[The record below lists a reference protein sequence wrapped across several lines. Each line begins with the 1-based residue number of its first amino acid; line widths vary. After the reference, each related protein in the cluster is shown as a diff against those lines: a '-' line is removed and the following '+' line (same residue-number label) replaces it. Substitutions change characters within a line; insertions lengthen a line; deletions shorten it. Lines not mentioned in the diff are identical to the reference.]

1 MVRIKW
7 FWGMLLMMLAV
18 PVFAQDSQA
27 LLALRSDTTE
37 LQTGEYYTV
46 RIEIDNVEELWS
58 TTMQISYDPT
68 MLYIVGT
75 ESGSPVELGNFL
87 SDGGLVI
94 QNNVNENNGTLRYT
108 PSRLAPADP
117 VSGNGVIGTFVIFP
131 LQSGQATL
139 SFTDADMSRVIFTTN
154 EQGFRTVQESVSI
167 PFAVTQLD
175 FTITG
180 EMVTPPPEA
189 TATPTPSPSPVPIQ
203 DPDEPTFTPEPTLVV
218 VTDAPAN
225 GDAEAVDDSST
236 PTLLYV
242 AVGFVLVAL
251 VGLGVMFVVMRRR
264 GSKS

>member
-1 MVRIKW
+1 MRIKW
-7 FWGMLLMMLAV
+7 FWGVLLLMLSV
-18 PVFAQDSQA
+18 PVFAQDNQA
-27 LLALRSDTTE
+27 LLALRSDTSE

-75 ESGSPVELGNFL
+75 DSGSPVEIGNFL

-139 SFTDADMSRVIFTTN
+139 SFADADMSRVIFTTN
-154 EQGFRTVQESVSI
+154 EQGFRTVQESVAI

-225 GDAEAVDDSST
+225 ANTEAVDDSAA

-242 AVGFVLVAL
+242 AVGFVLIAL